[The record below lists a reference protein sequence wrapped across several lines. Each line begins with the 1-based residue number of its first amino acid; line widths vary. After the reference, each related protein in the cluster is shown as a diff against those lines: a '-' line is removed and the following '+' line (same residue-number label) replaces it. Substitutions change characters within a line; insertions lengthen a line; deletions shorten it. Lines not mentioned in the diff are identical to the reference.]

1 MALSTITDGQIT
13 KADAN
18 YPVGLLAMENAPEVL
33 YYRGNPELLANLSR
47 SIVITGARASTGYGE
62 HITMEIASALA
73 EQGVTIMNGGAY
85 GIDGMALRASL
96 AAGGAP
102 IAWLAGGVD
111 RFYPSG
117 HDALFARVA
126 EAGLIVSAE
135 PEGNSPTKWRF
146 MERNRFMAYSTTSA
160 LITEA
165 GFRSGSL
172 GVAHH
177 AFEAENFVG
186 AVPGPITSASSAGCH
201 EIIRDGV
208 ATLVTKA
215 SEIQYRMR

>member
-1 MALSTITDGQIT
+1 MATPTLTTGQIA
-13 KADAN
+13 KGEAN
-18 YPVGLLAMENAPEVL
+18 YPVGLLALDDAPEVL

-62 HITMEIASALA
+62 HITMEIATALT

-96 AAGGAP
+96 AVGGAP
-102 IAWLAGGVD
+102 IAWLAGGVE
-111 RFYPSG
+111 RYYPSG
-117 HDALFARVA
+117 HDTLFARVA
-126 EAGLIVSAE
+126 EAGLVVSAE
-135 PEGNSPTKWRF
+135 PEGHSPTKWRF
-146 MERNRFMAYSTTSA
+146 LQRSRYMAYSTTSA

-177 AFEAENFVG
+177 AHAAQNFVG
-186 AVPGPITSASSAGCH
+186 AVPGPITSASSIGCH
-201 EIIRDGV
+201 ELIKTGV
-208 ATLVTKA
+208 AELVTKA